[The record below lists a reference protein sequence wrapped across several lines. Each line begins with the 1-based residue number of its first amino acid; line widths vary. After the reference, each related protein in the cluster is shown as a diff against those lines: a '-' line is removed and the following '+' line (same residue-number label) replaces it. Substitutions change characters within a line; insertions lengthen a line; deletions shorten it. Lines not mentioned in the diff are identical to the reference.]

1 MMQNC
6 MFTVFSYSLRS
17 IKSDY
22 ALMLV
27 NLCGSLAIANLVF
40 LVGIEQTDSRVRVL
54 LLISNALQC

>member
-54 LLISNALQC
+54 LLISNA